1 MAATSVAA
9 TGLIVISFLASR
21 SNGFYNREQSAGPL
35 IVLLCA
41 CDAAYNCAWLVK
53 AGSDAACRG
62 QAIAMEFFGLAS
74 LCWTIAIAVHV
85 SLIYCLIDRTDS
97 NRSHGSDSSG
107 DR

>member
-1 MAATSVAA
+1 VAAASVAA
-9 TGLIVISFLASR
+9 TGLIITSFLASR
-21 SNGFYNREQSAGPL
+21 SNAFYRREQSAAPL

-53 AGSDAACRG
+53 AGTDAACRG

-85 SLIYCLIDRTDS
+85 SAPWILILALLF
-97 NRSHGSDSSG
+97 
-107 DR
+107 